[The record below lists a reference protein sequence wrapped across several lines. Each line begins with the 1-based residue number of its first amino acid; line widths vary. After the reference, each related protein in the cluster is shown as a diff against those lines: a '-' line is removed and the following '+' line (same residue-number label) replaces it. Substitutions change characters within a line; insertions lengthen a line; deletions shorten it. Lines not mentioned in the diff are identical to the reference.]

1 MRRSSGAIL
10 LEILISLA
18 LFVTAGSIIL
28 VSTTSMTSALVRS
41 RDRQIAFDLA
51 VAKMA
56 ELEAGLTTAEQ
67 LHDSLIDVSL
77 LSEAGREGVDAAGS
91 GRERWRVVVETEP
104 SRFTPLTN
112 VTIRI
117 FEARGRRGGEDAP
130 FAVIHQLLRLNSAG
144 PEEFETDPILDAV
157 GAAETAREAG

>member
-1 MRRSSGAIL
+1 MNRLRGAIL

-67 LHDSLIDVSL
+67 LHDSFVDVALI
-77 LSEAGREGVDAAGS
+77 SEADRERLDPAGA
-91 GRERWRVVVETEP
+91 GPGRWRVVVETEP

-117 FEARGRRGGEDAP
+117 LDARDRRGGSAP
-130 FAVIHQLLRLNSAG
+130 ELAVIHQLLRLNSAG
-144 PEEFETDPILDAV
+144 PDEFETDPILDAV
-157 GAAETAREAG
+157 GAADAPQEAG